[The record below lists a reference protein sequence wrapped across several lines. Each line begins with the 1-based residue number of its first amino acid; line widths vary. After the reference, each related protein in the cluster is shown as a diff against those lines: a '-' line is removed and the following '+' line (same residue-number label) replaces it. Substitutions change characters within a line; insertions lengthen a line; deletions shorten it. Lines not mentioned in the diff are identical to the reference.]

1 LRAGQIPTD
10 MKMLIFLVGAGLVAL
25 IIWTILARRRT
36 SDWGFRDLLKSPGLE
51 IDWESERETFERNL
65 LEAQSWTESELRKE
79 VHHYVFEAPTQRD
92 GWDEYKLLGELGD
105 RVHPL
110 LLEILRDTS
119 LHQKLVKVTGKNL
132 VEEAPI
138 NRICNLLETRPPEE
152 CIPAL
157 APFATGTSNHVRNA
171 VLGRIAETGSE
182 QSLPFVQIAFS
193 DEDEYIRSYTISGL
207 KEALTAGRLAPAA
220 AAKVFELG
228 AALYAKGDADDRD
241 VAELLVVLHPAKA
254 SEHLCSPNL
263 FKPEFRL
270 LHTGLKALRTHG
282 LKPDRNQLL
291 ALLHSLETEEL
302 SYPNDYALGEV
313 FRLIGLFADPSDAS
327 IMERYL
333 SSANAQVS
341 EGAADGLIALHGQ
354 EQFRERL
361 SSRIESNGLASL
373 TTPQLHCHALFMYDA
388 EVNNGGHSQYFFNTS
403 GMHWREALA
412 GLEAIGARE
421 RHALLAEALSQFGKE
436 FPAVDRTQ
444 RKNQLAKIIRR
455 NEDAFDEIDERY
467 FASKERLEVLTAKYV
482 INNADDF
489 Q

>member
-1 LRAGQIPTD
+1 MKTEQIPTD
-10 MKMLIFLVGAGLVAL
+10 MKILIFFVGAGLVAF
-25 IIWTILARRRT
+25 IVWTLL
-36 SDWGFRDLLKSPGLE
+36 SDKRSSEWGFRDLLKNPAME
-51 IDWESERETFERNL
+51 PDWEADRETLERKL
-65 LEAQSWTESELRKE
+65 AEAQSWTESGLRHA
-79 VHHYVFEAPTQRD
+79 VRHYVFEVPTQRD

-110 LLEILRDTS
+110 LLEMLWDTS
-119 LHQKLVKVTGKNL
+119 LHQKLVKVTGKDL

-138 NRICNLLETRPPEE
+138 NRICDLLETRPPEE

-157 APFATGTSNHVRNA
+157 APFATNTSNYVRND
-171 VLGRIAETGSE
+171 VLCRIAATGSE
-182 QSLPFVQIAFS
+182 QSLPFVQTAFS
-193 DEDEYIRSYTISGL
+193 DEDEYIRSYTIIGL
-207 KEALTAGRLAPAA
+207 KEALAAERLTPAT
-220 AAKVFELG
+220 AAKVFELS

-241 VAELLVVLHPAKA
+241 VAELLVALHPAKA
-254 SEHLCSPNL
+254 AAYLCSPSL
-263 FKPEFRL
+263 FKPGFRL
-270 LHTGLKALRTHG
+270 LHTGLRALRIHG

-313 FRLIGLFADPSDAS
+313 LRLIGLFADPSDAS
-327 IMERYL
+327 IMDRYL

-341 EGAADGLIALHGQ
+341 EGAADGLLALHG
-354 EQFRERL
+354 EEKFRERL
-361 SSRIESNGLASL
+361 FSRIESNGLASL

-403 GMHWREALA
+403 GMHWQEALA

-436 FPAVDRTQ
+436 FPAIDRTQ

-482 INNADDF
+482 IPPF
-489 Q
+489 LSP